1 MSQPRPRW
9 RPLLG
14 GLIVVATLVFLG
26 LTIARQWRELQ
37 QFSWQVD
44 PLQLGASVLALFLVF
59 ALGGYVWRRLLHHM
73 GVRVGFLPLL
83 RLWYLSS
90 LARYVPG
97 KVWQFVGAAQLGRR
111 LGLAPVPLLTSMVLQ
126 MAFLMVAGA
135 AVALPALLLADL
147 PSGAGMAA
155 ILAAAVAAAVVLVH
169 PRVLNTGLDLAS
181 RALPEGV
188 LRWEGSWGDGVRLL
202 ALYILVWVAQGLAF
216 ALFVHSIVELPGAA
230 LPVLVG
236 ANALAMVAGM
246 LVFVVPAG
254 LGAREAVLA
263 LLLSPWAPMG
273 AAALIAVASRLW
285 TIATELFG
293 TAVMVGMPAARP
305 GPEPSGSPEHVHGS
319 TGGEPGA

>member
-1 MSQPRPRW
+1 MALRRSRW
-9 RPLLG
+9 RALLG
-14 GLIVVATLVFLG
+14 ALIAGATLLFLG

-37 QFSWQVD
+37 LYDWEVD
-44 PLQLGASVLALFLVF
+44 PLRLAASVVALFLVF
-59 ALGGYVWRRLLHHM
+59 ALGGYVWRLLLRHL

-111 LGLAPVPLLTSMVLQ
+111 LGLEPIPLLTSMVLQ
-126 MAFLMVAGA
+126 MGFLMVAGA
-135 AVALPALLLADL
+135 AVALPALLLSGI
-147 PSGAGMAA
+147 PSGPLMAL
-155 ILAAAVAAAVVLVH
+155 ILAAVVAAAVVLVH
-169 PRVLNTGLDLAS
+169 PRVLNTSLGLAS
-181 RALPEGV
+181 RVLPEGV
-188 LRWEGSWGDGVRLL
+188 LRWEASWGDGVRLL
-202 ALYILVWVAQGLAF
+202 AMYALVWVAQGLAF
-216 ALFVHSIVELPGAA
+216 ALFVHAVVDLPGAA

-285 TIATELFG
+285 TMATELVG
-293 TAVMVGMPAARP
+293 TLVLVGHPGARP
-305 GPEPSGSPEHVHGS
+305 ERPPAE
-319 TGGEPGA
+319 

>member
-1 MSQPRPRW
+1 M
-9 RPLLG
+9 L
-14 GLIVVATLVFLG
+14 VAAATMLFLG
-26 LTIARQWRELQ
+26 LTIVRQWRELQ
-37 QFSWQVD
+37 LYEWQVD
-44 PLQLGASVLALFLVF
+44 GPRLAASVVALFLVF
-59 ALGGYVWRRLLHHM
+59 AWGGWVWRHLLGNL

-111 LGLAPVPLLTSMVLQ
+111 LGLEPVPLLTSMVLQ
-126 MAFLMVAGA
+126 MGFLMVAGA
-135 AVALPALLLADL
+135 AVALPALLMADI
-147 PSGAGMAA
+147 PSGATMAA
-155 ILAAAVAAAVVLVH
+155 VMTAAVVLAVVLVH

-181 RALPEGV
+181 RVLPQGV
-188 LRWEGSWGDGVRLL
+188 LRWEGSWGAGVRLL
-202 ALYILVWVAQGLAF
+202 GMYILVWVVQGLAF
-216 ALFVHSIVELPGAA
+216 ALFVHAVVDLPGAA

-273 AAALIAVASRLW
+273 AAALIAVGSRLW
-285 TIATELFG
+285 TIATELIG
-293 TAVMVGMPAARP
+293 TAVMVGMPGALGERT
-305 GPEPSGSPEHVHGS
+305 PEDRTPSGP
-319 TGGEPGA
+319 